1 MEEGVGMGQL
11 QQQQHCGMTNGAEGW
26 VLGSSSGSS
35 GGIFV
40 TDTEVADIGQ
50 NPRVGLQIPLRG
62 TQRGILNP
70 AAQPKV
76 SWLAEIAEQHVRSK
90 IMCRF
95 PARIRR
101 GSALGRGER
110 PLLPRRAAPT
120 SVSTVQVEDL
130 LLVFHGKFLY
140 LRESRDTEGRG

>member
-1 MEEGVGMGQL
+1 MGQF

-40 TDTEVADIGQ
+40 TEVADIGQ

-70 AAQPKV
+70 AAHPKV
-76 SWLAEIAEQHVRSK
+76 SRLAEIAGQHVRSN

-101 GSALGRGER
+101 GSALVRGKPPRCR
-110 PLLPRRAAPT
+110 PRRPRTHPLATLPRQNRH
-120 SVSTVQVEDL
+120 VRQKIL
-130 LLVFHGKFLY
+130 IYFLQCCLVP
-140 LRESRDTEGRG
+140 SRSSNP

>member
-1 MEEGVGMGQL
+1 MGQF
-11 QQQQHCGMTNGAEGW
+11 QQQQHCGMKNGAEGS

-40 TDTEVADIGQ
+40 TEVADIGQ

-70 AAQPKV
+70 AAHPKV
-76 SWLAEIAEQHVRSK
+76 SRLAEIAGQHVRSK
-90 IMCRF
+90 IIRRF

-110 PLLPRRAAPT
+110 RRRCRAASSST
-120 SVSTVQVEDL
+120 DSLFTLHGVSTFD
-130 LLVFHGKFLY
+130 
-140 LRESRDTEGRG
+140 SN